1 MPWNFFT
8 NFFDRRTTSAS
19 NSSKTD
25 ALVQVRL
32 DRMEPG
38 SRQRRGIVRRQAILD
53 AAVELLLA
61 RGMAAVTHR
70 AVADAAQTPLGA
82 IRYYFHT
89 REALLLAC
97 LESVESEREAAA
109 GEIVAAASQWARAP
123 AVATTAELLVR
134 SFMGPRL
141 DDCTLRG
148 TIGWFIDS
156 AREGPA
162 LAELLDSQRRDIDT
176 QLAAI
181 LAAAGLHDVP
191 VGMLCSVMDGA
202 LVSATVHRE
211 ANVAQCV
218 VDEVARLLGLF
229 GN

>member
-1 MPWNFFT
+1 
-8 NFFDRRTTSAS
+8 
-19 NSSKTD
+19 
-25 ALVQVRL
+25 
-32 DRMEPG
+32 MEPG
-38 SRQRRGIVRRQAILD
+38 FRQRRGIVRRQAILD

-97 LESVESEREAAA
+97 LESVGSERDAAA
-109 GEIVAAASQWARAP
+109 ADIVAAAAEWAHPP
-123 AVATTAELLVR
+123 AVETTAELLVR

-162 LAELLDSQRRDIDT
+162 LAELLDSQRREIDC

-181 LAAAGLHDVP
+181 LVAAGFSDVP

-202 LVSATVHRE
+202 LVSATVHRAE
-211 ANVAQCV
+211 NVAQCIL
-218 VDEVARLLGLF
+218 DEVVRLLRLF

>member
-1 MPWNFFT
+1 
-8 NFFDRRTTSAS
+8 
-19 NSSKTD
+19 
-25 ALVQVRL
+25 
-32 DRMEPG
+32 MEPG
-38 SRQRRGIVRRQAILD
+38 SRQRRGIVRRKAILD

-70 AVADAAQTPLGA
+70 AVAEAARTPLGA
-82 IRYYFHT
+82 IRYYFNT

-97 LESVESEREAAA
+97 LDVVESERDSAAADVVSAAA
-109 GEIVAAASQWARAP
+109 GWVRPPPIE
-123 AVATTAELLVR
+123 TTAELLVR

-141 DDCTLRG
+141 DDRTLRG

-162 LAELLDSQRRDIDT
+162 LAEVLDSHRREIDT

-181 LAAAGLHDVP
+181 LNAAGLTDVP
-191 VGMLCSVMDGA
+191 LGMLCSVMDGA
-202 LVSATVHRE
+202 LVSATVHR
-211 ANVAQCV
+211 AQNVAQCV
-218 VDEVARLLGLF
+218 IDEVVRLLQVF